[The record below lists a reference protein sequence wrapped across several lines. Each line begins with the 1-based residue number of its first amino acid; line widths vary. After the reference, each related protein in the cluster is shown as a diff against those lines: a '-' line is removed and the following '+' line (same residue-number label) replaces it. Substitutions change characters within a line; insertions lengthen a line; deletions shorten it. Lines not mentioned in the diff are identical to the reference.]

1 MPLRLV
7 VNTVKPAY
15 RAPTPNADE
24 PVPNG
29 TEAPEDSL
37 AEQTDSLASDP
48 DNDAT
53 SLTRRTRARRTVAR
67 RPQAAAVAVPTGS
80 TRPAGP
86 KGIKRA
92 VKPLRSLVILS
103 MVGGLVAAVALPAF
117 ATQPP
122 IDGSRTIQQMAVD
135 DAQSLVIASDAT
147 STQLS
152 RESYSAT
159 TAEEIDKKKAA
170 AAAAERARVAASVA
184 SSTRFNID
192 LNMVAPG
199 SGEVRWPITN
209 YTLGEGFGTRGGAH
223 MGVDLL
229 APAGTP
235 IFAAAAGVVK
245 VSQESY
251 GGYGVAITIDH
262 VIAGQRVGT
271 LYGHMTY
278 GSRQVV
284 AGQTVAAGQLIG
296 LVGSTGRSTANHLHF
311 ETFINGSNVDPYA
324 WLQANAG

>member
-1 MPLRLV
+1 M
-7 VNTVKPAY
+7 
-15 RAPTPNADE
+15 
-24 PVPNG
+24 
-29 TEAPEDSL
+29 
-37 AEQTDSLASDP
+37 AEHTDSLASDP

-53 SLTRRTRARRTVAR
+53 SLSRRTRVRRTVAR
-67 RPQAAAVAVPTGS
+67 RPQAAAAVARTTPARS
-80 TRPAGP
+80 TAP
-86 KGIKRA
+86 KGAKRA

-122 IDGSRTIQQMAVD
+122 TDGSMTLQQMAVD

-147 STQLS
+147 STQIS

-159 TAEEIDKKKAA
+159 TAAEIEKKKAA
-170 AAAAERARVAASVA
+170 AAAAERARLAATVA
-184 SSTRFNID
+184 SSSYNID

-199 SGEVRWPITN
+199 SGEVRWPLAG

-223 MGVDLL
+223 MGVDML

-262 VIAGQRVGT
+262 VIGGQRVGT

-311 ETFINGSNVDPYA
+311 ETYINGSNVDPYA